1 MKSKHEAMTT
11 EPSSN
16 QSPSAAQSGIQWLL
30 ERFATAQVE
39 RAAFIHQGHAT
50 SYRAVSQRITDF
62 SQQLRAQGVQPGD
75 TVVVLADYAPD
86 VFCML
91 LALAALPCIV
101 VPMTR
106 GSVIEESEALS
117 ISGCDHFI
125 SFMPDGLKWSLEARK
140 LPANNPMLADM
151 RASGRAGLVLFS
163 SGSTGKPKGMLHDF
177 EKVMDKFRVARAPV
191 VAIPFLMLD
200 HFGGINTIL
209 AITASLGTVVTAE
222 NRSISTICE
231 MIAQH
236 RVELLPTTPSFLTL
250 LAATDLS
257 ERYDLRSLKRIS
269 YGTETMPQATLDR
282 IRARFP
288 GVELQ
293 QTYGLSEVGV
303 LRSQSRPDGSLWV
316 RIGGGGFETQVRDGI
331 LWIRSD
337 YRMLGYLNA
346 PSAFDADGWFN
357 TQDRVEVD
365 GAYFKILG
373 RVTDLI
379 NVGGQKVYPAEV
391 EDVIL
396 ALPNIVEVVVAGERH
411 ALLGQIVVAK
421 VVLAEPEPSD
431 QLRLRV
437 RKACLEKLAAYKAPV
452 KVILLEQSA
461 YSARFKKM
469 RH

>member
-1 MKSKHEAMTT
+1 M
-11 EPSSN
+11 
-16 QSPSAAQSGIQWLL
+16 QWLL
-30 ERFATAQVE
+30 ERFAQADPALKAFVHKGQVFSYGQVSATIA
-39 RAAFIHQGHAT
+39 RFAAEL
-50 SYRAVSQRITDF
+50 RQR
-62 SQQLRAQGVQPGD
+62 GVLPGQ
-75 TVVVLADYAPD
+75 TVTLVADYAPE
-86 VFCML
+86 VFCMI
-91 LALAALPCIV
+91 LALASLKTLV

-106 GSVIEESEALS
+106 GSVIEEGEALA
-117 ISGCDHFI
+117 ISGTDHLLEFA
-125 SFMPDGLKWSLEARK
+125 PDGLSWTLRPHPVAVTADSAR
-140 LPANNPMLADM
+140 AMLDEF
-151 RASGRAGLVLFS
+151 RATAKAGLILFS
-163 SGSTGKPKGMLHDF
+163 SGSTGRPKGMLHDF
-177 EKVMDKFRVARAPV
+177 ERVMDKFRSARAPV

-222 NRSISTICE
+222 NRAIATICQA
-231 MIAQH
+231 IQDH
-236 RVELLPTTPSFLTL
+236 GVELLPTTPSFLTL

-257 ERYDLRSLKRIS
+257 QRYDLSSLKRIT

-288 GVELQ
+288 QAELQ

-316 RIGGGGFETQVRDGI
+316 RIGGAGFETEVRDGI

-337 YRMLGYLNA
+337 YRMVGYLNA
-346 PSAFDADGWFN
+346 PSGFDADGWFN

-365 GAYFKILG
+365 GEYFRILG

-396 ALPNIVEVVVAGERH
+396 AQPNIDDVVVVGEKH

-421 VVLAEPEPSD
+421 VVVREPEAAD
-431 QLRLRV
+431 ALRLRL
-437 RKACLEKLAAYKAPV
+437 RKACLARLAAF
-452 KVILLEQSA
+452 KVPAKVELVDREI

-469 RH
+469 RR

>member
-1 MKSKHEAMTT
+1 M
-11 EPSSN
+11 
-16 QSPSAAQSGIQWLL
+16 QWLL
-30 ERFATAQVE
+30 DRFA
-39 RAAFIHQGHAT
+39 AADPALKAFVHKG
-50 SYRAVSQRITDF
+50 RVSTYGEVSMRIGEFSAALKQR
-62 SQQLRAQGVQPGD
+62 GVAPGN

-86 VFCML
+86 VFCMI
-91 LALAALPCIV
+91 LALASLKALV

-106 GSVIEESEALS
+106 GSVIEEGEALS
-117 ISGCDHFI
+117 ISGCDHAIDFA
-125 SFMPDGLKWSLEARK
+125 PDGLSWTLKAHAV
-140 LPANNPMLADM
+140 PVANPMLDEF
-151 RASGRAGLVLFS
+151 RASGQAGLILFS

-177 EKVMDKFRVARAPV
+177 ERVTDKFRTARTPV

-222 NRSISTICE
+222 NRAIATICE
-231 MIAQH
+231 AIQNC

-250 LAATDLS
+250 LAATDLAQ
-257 ERYDLRSLKRIS
+257 RYDLSSLKRIT

-282 IRARFP
+282 IRTRFP

-316 RIGGGGFETQVRDGI
+316 RIGGSGFETQVRDGI

-337 YRMLGYLNA
+337 YRMVGYLNA
-346 PSAFDADGWFN
+346 PSGFDAEGWFN

-365 GAYFKILG
+365 GEYFRILG

-396 ALPNIVEVVVAGERH
+396 AQPNIADVVVVGEKH

-421 VVLAEPEPSD
+421 VALHEPEALAD
-431 QLRLRV
+431 LRLRI
-437 RKACLEKLAAYKAPV
+437 RKACLAKLTAYKVPA
-452 KVILLEQSA
+452 KVEMLDQEI

-469 RH
+469 RR

>member
-1 MKSKHEAMTT
+1 MD
-11 EPSSN
+11 
-16 QSPSAAQSGIQWLL
+16 WLL
-30 ERFATAQVE
+30 QRFAGADP
-39 RAAFIHQGHAT
+39 ALKAFVHRGAVT
-50 SYRAVSQRITDF
+50 SYGDVCASVDRFGAQL
-62 SQQLRAQGVQPGD
+62 QQQGVRPGQ

-91 LALAALPCIV
+91 LALAQRRCVV

-106 GSVIEESEALS
+106 GSVIEEAEALA
-117 ISGCDHFI
+117 ISGCDHLLEFA
-125 SFMPDGLKWSLEARK
+125 PDGLSWTVKTHSV
-140 LPANNPMLADM
+140 PVNNPMLDDF

-163 SGSTGKPKGMLHDF
+163 SGSTGKPKGMLHDL
-177 EKVMDKFRVARAPV
+177 ERVADKFRNARTPV

-200 HFGGINTIL
+200 HFGGINTLL

-222 NRSISTICE
+222 NRSIPAICQA
-231 MIAQH
+231 IAEH
-236 RVELLPTTPSFLTL
+236 RVTLLPTTPSFLTL
-250 LAATDLS
+250 LAASDLGQ
-257 ERYDLRSLKRIS
+257 RYDLTSLQRIT

-316 RIGGGGFETQVRDGI
+316 RIGGAGFETQVRDGI

-337 YRMLGYLNA
+337 YRMIGYLNA
-346 PSAFDADGWFN
+346 PSGFDADGWFN

-365 GAYFKILG
+365 GDYFRILG

-396 ALPNIVEVVVAGERH
+396 AEPNIDDVVVVGEKH

-421 VVLAEPEPSD
+421 VVVREAEAAD
-431 QLRLRV
+431 VLRLRL
-437 RKACLEKLAAYKAPV
+437 RKACAARLTAYKVPA
-452 KVILLEQSA
+452 KVELIDREI
-461 YSARFKKM
+461 YSARFKKL
-469 RH
+469 RR

>member
-1 MKSKHEAMTT
+1 M
-11 EPSSN
+11 
-16 QSPSAAQSGIQWLL
+16 QWLL
-30 ERFATAQVE
+30 DRFANAE
-39 RAAFIHQGHAT
+39 PSLAAFIHKGQVCNYGQ
-50 SYRAVSQRITDF
+50 VSADIAKYT
-62 SQQLRAQGVQPGD
+62 QQLSAQGVRAGQ

-86 VFCML
+86 VFCVI
-91 LALAALPCIV
+91 LALASLKAMV

-106 GSVIEESEALS
+106 GSVIEETEALA
-117 ISGCDHFI
+117 ISGCDHAIEFAQ
-125 SFMPDGLKWSLEARK
+125 DGLSWTIKPHEVSVSNSLLDEF
-140 LPANNPMLADM
+140 
-151 RASGRAGLVLFS
+151 RATGRSGLVLFS

-177 EKVMDKFRVARAPV
+177 ERVMDKFRVARAPV

-222 NRSISTICE
+222 NRAIATICE
-231 MIAQH
+231 AIQDH
-236 RVELLPTTPSFLTL
+236 KVELLPTTPSFLTL
-250 LAATDLS
+250 LAATDLAQ
-257 ERYDLRSLKRIS
+257 RYDLSSLKRIT
-269 YGTETMPQATLDR
+269 YGTETMPQSTLDR
-282 IRARFP
+282 IRAKFA

-316 RIGGGGFETQVRDGI
+316 RIGGSGFETEVRDGI

-346 PSAFDADGWFN
+346 PSGFDAEGWFN

-365 GAYFKILG
+365 GDYFRILG

-396 ALPNIVEVVVAGERH
+396 ALNNVDDVVVVGEKH

-421 VVLAEPEPSD
+421 VALHEAEPLAE
-431 QLRLRV
+431 LRLRV
-437 RKACLEKLAAYKAPV
+437 RKACLAKLAAF
-452 KVILLEQSA
+452 KVPAKVELLDQEI

-469 RH
+469 RR